1 MPEVSIFSIG
11 GKSITVKDA
20 TARSTAQSA
29 NTKATEASST
39 ANQALQLAQEIE
51 QLSRV
56 TVSYEQQSENII
68 ITTSTHEG
76 G

>member
-1 MPEVSIFSIG
+1 MPDVSTFSLG
-11 GKSITVKDA
+11 GKSITVKDE
-20 TARSTAQSA
+20 TARNTAQSA
-29 NTKATEASST
+29 STT
-39 ANQALQLAQEIE
+39 ANRALQLAQEIE

>member
-1 MPEVSIFSIG
+1 MPDVSTFSLG
-11 GKSITVKDA
+11 GKSITVKDE

-29 NTKATEASST
+29 ST
-39 ANQALQLAQEIE
+39 TAAQALQLAQEIE

>member
-1 MPEVSIFSIG
+1 MPDVSIFSIG
-11 GKSITVKDA
+11 GNSITVKDA

-29 NTKATEASST
+29 STKASQASST

-56 TVSYEQQSENII
+56 TVSYEQKSET
-68 ITTSTHEG
+68 ITINTATHAG

>member
-1 MPEVSIFSIG
+1 MPDVSTFSLG
-11 GKSITVKDA
+11 GKSITVKDE
-20 TARSTAQSA
+20 TARNTAQSA
-29 NTKATEASST
+29 ST
-39 ANQALQLAQEIE
+39 MANQALQLAQEIE

>member
-1 MPEVSIFSIG
+1 MPDVSTFSLG
-11 GKSITVKDA
+11 GKSITVKDE

-29 NTKATEASST
+29 ST
-39 ANQALQLAQEIE
+39 MANQALQLAQEIE
-51 QLSRV
+51 QLSHV

>member
-1 MPEVSIFSIG
+1 MPDVSTFSLD
-11 GKSITVKDA
+11 GKSITVKDE

-29 NTKATEASST
+29 STT

-51 QLSRV
+51 QLSHV

>member
-1 MPEVSIFSIG
+1 MPDVSIFSLG
-11 GKSITVKDA
+11 GKSITVKDE

-29 NTKATEASST
+29 ITT

-51 QLSRV
+51 QLPRV
-56 TVSYEQQSENII
+56 TVSYEQQSENIN

>member
-1 MPEVSIFSIG
+1 MPDVSIFSLG
-11 GKSITVKDA
+11 GKSINVRDE

-29 NTKATEASST
+29 NTT
-39 ANQALQLAQEIE
+39 AAQALQLAQEIE

>member
-1 MPEVSIFSIG
+1 MPDVSTFSLG
-11 GKSITVKDA
+11 GKSINVRDE

-29 NTKATEASST
+29 STT

>member
-1 MPEVSIFSIG
+1 MPDVSIFSLG
-11 GKSITVKDA
+11 GKSITVKDE
-20 TARSTAQSA
+20 TARSTAQ
-29 NTKATEASST
+29 NASTT